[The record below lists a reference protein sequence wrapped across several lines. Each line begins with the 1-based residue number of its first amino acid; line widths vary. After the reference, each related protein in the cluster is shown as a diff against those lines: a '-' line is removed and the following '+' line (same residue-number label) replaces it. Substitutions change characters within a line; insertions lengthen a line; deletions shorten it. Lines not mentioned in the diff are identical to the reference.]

1 MTAKRLALFSQA
13 EAEKSDERKIK
24 LTAEAKRALA
34 LEKMI
39 LSFTLV
45 MCLPDDVEQISDN
58 LGQIEELLECF
69 KKLHLGEIPGRK

>member
-1 MTAKRLALFSQA
+1 LALFSQA

-39 LSFTLV
+39 LSFT
-45 MCLPDDVEQISDN
+45 
-58 LGQIEELLECF
+58 
-69 KKLHLGEIPGRK
+69 